1 MHTFECCRFRQ
12 AVRSEAGAELARC
25 GLLHEIAEVEDPE
38 MCEVRRDA
46 CEACWALFPRSASQL
61 NPVLASLLY
70 KIGGAIVERGG
81 VAGCDV
87 PRATRLQ
94 DRARRNLSEYVGP
107 PDHSS
112 SCDVLVCCPDSS
124 EQADRAVRSVLEQEG
139 VPLIV
144 HLVDDGGGGDGL
156 VRRYGGRAGVVT
168 HRNPSRRGT
177 FATLH
182 DLVPRLRSEYVAIQD
197 PATVSRPG
205 RFSSSLRIIESRGAD
220 LMGAAIQTPA
230 GLVVP
235 EPAGREYRRY
245 VPPQTLV
252 FRRACLV
259 DMGGCAERGDQ
270 DADAELVY
278 RAHREGRSLAIVRDP
293 MTSTAVAWSFGGVGD
308 PPRYEERNGSLR
320 HHARGFAMSP
330 VECDVVLP
338 FCGHLEFLEE
348 SLPSVLEQDGAEA
361 IVHLVDDGTPGG
373 AEQVLRRW
381 GTHPRVR
388 TYRNVRNLG
397 QFMSFNN
404 IVPFLESRLVAVQDA
419 DDISLPHRL
428 HWAGNTLHLADAGI
442 FGGWTNYFRHTEP
455 PSPRDED
462 PDGSAGRAQDSRHG
476 ASLWPRP
483 GEHRYFLENPTAVM
497 RVEEFER
504 IGGFTDYGDAD
515 RNKCGVDT
523 EFYVRAYH
531 ARTRFMISREVVL
544 KYRRHPGSV
553 TQNAT
558 TGFGTAPR
566 YWTDLENQRRFRSFR
581 RSPFDPRS
589 FGGLANYRGLTQRI
603 G

>member
-1 MHTFECCRFRQ
+1 MHTFERCRFRQ
-12 AVRSEAGAELARC
+12 AVRSEASAELARC
-25 GLLHEIAEVEDPE
+25 GLLQEIVQLEDPE

-70 KIGGAIVERGG
+70 KIGGTIVERGG
-81 VAGCDV
+81 VVGCDAL
-87 PRATRLQ
+87 RATCLQ
-94 DRARRNLSEYVGP
+94 DRARRNLVEFVRP
-107 PDHSS
+107 PDRSP

-144 HLVDDGGGGDGL
+144 HLVDDGGGGDDL
-156 VRRYGGRAGVVT
+156 VRRYSGRAG
-168 HRNPSRRGT
+168 
-177 FATLH
+177 
-182 DLVPRLRSEYVAIQD
+182 VAIQD
-197 PATVSRPG
+197 PATVSLPG
-205 RFSSSLRIIESRGAD
+205 RLASSLRIIETRGAD
-220 LMGAAIQTPA
+220 LMAAAIQTPA

-235 EPAGREYRRY
+235 EPVDREYRRY

-278 RAHREGRSLAIVRDP
+278 RAYWEGRPLAIVREP
-293 MTSTAVAWSFGGVGD
+293 MISAAVPWSFGRVGN
-308 PPRYEERNGSLR
+308 PPRYMERNGSLR
-320 HHARGFAMSP
+320 HHARGFPMSP

-338 FCGHLEFLEE
+338 FCGQLEFLEE
-348 SLPSVLEQDGAEA
+348 SLPSVLEQEGAEA
-361 IVHLVDDGTPGG
+361 IVHLVDDGSPGG

-381 GTHPRVR
+381 GSHPRVR

-404 IVPFLESRLVAVQDA
+404 VVPFLETRLVAVQDA

-428 HWAGNTLHLADAGI
+428 HWAGNALRLADAGI
-442 FGGWTNYFRHTEP
+442 FGGWTRYFRHP
-455 PSPRDED
+455 ASPSPCDDD
-462 PDGSAGRAQDSRHG
+462 PDGPAGRAQGSRHG
-476 ASLWPRP
+476 VSLWPRP
-483 GEHRYFLENPTAVM
+483 GEYRYFLENPTAVM
-497 RVEEFER
+497 RVEAFEGL
-504 IGGFTDYGDAD
+504 GGFTDYGDTD

-523 EFYVRAYH
+523 EFYVRAYY
-531 ARTRFMISREVVL
+531 AGTRFMISREVVL
-544 KYRRHPGSV
+544 RYRRHPGAA
-553 TQNAT
+553 TQNTT

-566 YWTDLENQRRFRSFR
+566 SWTNLENQRRFRFFQQSH
-581 RSPFDPRS
+581 FDPRS